1 MPARGWRVIAAS
13 LVDGL
18 AVGIGV
24 GVGIMLVLIVVEG
37 ILTVLGIPRG
47 FP

>member
-1 MPARGWRVIAAS
+1 MITES

-18 AVGIGV
+18 
-24 GVGIMLVLIVVEG
+24 VVEG